1 LKITKII
8 REIAQSPA
16 RVIEELASGENHGDS
31 VFRFIKRFIILQV
44 KPRISDS
51 STFTGDGGNNF
62 ERFETS
68 FVYSL
73 SPIEN

>member
-1 LKITKII
+1 M
-8 REIAQSPA
+8 
-16 RVIEELASGENHGDS
+16 IEELASGENHGDS
-31 VFRFIKRFIILQV
+31 VFGFIKRFAILQV
-44 KPRISDS
+44 KPRISGVLYVVPTDS

-62 ERFETS
+62 ELFERS